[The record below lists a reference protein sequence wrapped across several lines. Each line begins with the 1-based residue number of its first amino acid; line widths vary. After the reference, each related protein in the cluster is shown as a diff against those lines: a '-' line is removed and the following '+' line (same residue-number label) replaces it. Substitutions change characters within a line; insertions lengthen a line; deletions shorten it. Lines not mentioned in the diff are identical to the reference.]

1 MDLALLTKIFEE
13 HSGKVYRYLES
24 GDANAVT
31 DKLATIL
38 GNNTFISR
46 IVEIKEEKFVY
57 VDQDLGEEQ
66 TDFIFVADLAP
77 PEYQEPS
84 PLPAEPEESNESQPA
99 AGGE

>member
-1 MDLALLTKIFEE
+1 MDSALLAKIFEE
-13 HSGKVYRYLES
+13 HSGKVYRYPES
-24 GDANAVT
+24 DDANAVT
-31 DKLATIL
+31 DKLAEIL

-66 TDFIFVADLAP
+66 TDFVFVADLAP
-77 PEYQEPS
+77 PEYQEPP
-84 PLPAEPEESNESQPA
+84 PLPVEPDGSGESQPD